1 MSRRTALAIIGV
13 VLAVAGLLGLLAR
26 RDRGPSPA
34 AGPEDGPGP
43 TAGPPREVTLYF
55 PGDGDRLEA
64 EEREIPPGLRG
75 PALAR
80 HLLEALLSGPASDG
94 LHPPLPE
101 GTTVDFVQPAEHGM
115 LYVSLAPPEGEAPP
129 RYGSRAEILAVYS
142 LVNTLCANMAD
153 VDRVA
158 FLWNGVEPMTFA
170 GNLDTRRP
178 VSPEPRWIRS
188 PG

>member
-13 VLAVAGLLGLLAR
+13 VLAIAGLLALLAR

-34 AGPEDGPGP
+34 GRPNDGPNQA
-43 TAGPPREVTLYF
+43 AGPPRQVTLYF

-64 EEREIPPGLRG
+64 EEREIPSALRG

-80 HLLEALLSGPASDG
+80 HVLEELLSGPVSDG
-94 LHPPLPE
+94 LYLPLPE
-101 GTTVDFVQPAEHGM
+101 GTTVDFVEPAEHGT
-115 LYVSLAPPEGEAPP
+115 LYVSLAPPEGHTPP

-142 LVNTLCANMAD
+142 LVNTLCANLPD